1 MVSAKP
7 PRVLL
12 LLPTNSYKAQ
22 SFVEA
27 AGLLGAELVVGTDRR
42 QALESLAPGHTLTL
56 DFRREQVSLKR
67 ILEAAHTRTF
77 DAVIGADDET
87 TRLAATV
94 GQQLGLRHNDP
105 DAVAASRDKKRMRD
119 AFSAAGLRTPG
130 YRCFTEQDEPQT
142 VARNLNYPA
151 VLKPLALAASRG
163 VIRVNDP
170 DEMVAAWHR
179 VQAILKSD
187 RPAGQSRQLLIEDYI
202 PGKEFALEGLLD
214 AGKLRP
220 LALFDKPD
228 PLEGPYFE
236 ETLYVTPA
244 RIPPPQQRRIVE
256 EVSAA
261 CAALGLSEGPV
272 HAEVRLNAAGPWLLE
287 LAPRTIGG
295 LCARVLRFGARISLE
310 ELVLRHALGLPTVQ
324 LQREESA
331 AGVMM
336 IPIPRAGR
344 LAEITGLQRARAL
357 PGIESIDMTLRRG
370 ARLVPL
376 PEGNQYL
383 GFIFARSAAADEVE
397 ARLRAAFDEL
407 HFAIED

>member
-1 MVSAKP
+1 VSATP

-27 AGLLGAELVVGTDRR
+27 AGSLGAELVVGTDRR
-42 QALESLAPGHTLTL
+42 QAFESLAPGHTLML
-56 DFRREQVSLKR
+56 DFRQEQTSLKC
-67 ILEAAHTRTF
+67 ILEAAAERTF
-77 DAVIGADDET
+77 DAVIGATDET
-87 TRLAATV
+87 ARLAATV
-94 GQQLGLRHNDP
+94 GQRLGLRHNEP
-105 DAVAASRDKKRMRD
+105 DAVAATRDKKRMRD
-119 AFSAAGLRTPG
+119 AFAAAGLRTPG
-130 YRCFTEQDEPQT
+130 YRAFAGGDEPQA
-142 VARNLNYPA
+142 VACEVAYPA
-151 VLKPLALAASRG
+151 VLKPLDLAASRG
-163 VIRVNDP
+163 VIRVNGP
-170 DEMVAAWHR
+170 DELIAAWHR
-179 VQAILKSD
+179 VQAIVKSV
-187 RPAGQSRQLLIEDYI
+187 RPTGQARQLLIEDYI

-214 AGKLRP
+214 SGRLRA

-228 PLEGPYFE
+228 ALEGPYFE

-244 RIPPPQQRRIVE
+244 RIPPPQQRQIVD

-261 CAALGLSEGPV
+261 CAALGLREGPV
-272 HAEVRLNAAGPWLLE
+272 HAEVRLNAVGPWMLE

-310 ELVLRHALGLPTVQ
+310 ELVLRHALGRPTVE

-344 LAEITGLQRARAL
+344 LVEIGGLEQARAL
-357 PGIESIDMTLRRG
+357 PGIESVEITLHRG

-383 GFIFARSAAADEVE
+383 GFIFARAKAADEVE
-397 ARLRAAFDEL
+397 ERLRAAFDEL